1 MGHVPNQAV
10 LFAMMIGIVA
20 AMGCAAWKAPV
31 EGQEIRRKSGRVV
44 RRAGAARP
52 RRRLT
57 HAKPTRPRTGATSW
71 PIFFP
76 LQVTHATRKFCP
88 RPEHHLGKRPALRS
102 RESRISRP
110 VALRDRVTRP
120 EPLKNHRPRRG
131 RNYSARHP
139 RRRRSFFLTEA
150 TRVPTGAHRRG
161 GPGVSMCSGRTPAPF
176 PGTFSLSLLAR
187 VDDSIFERWSGP
199 PVVPQ
204 EIGNVISSVE
214 P

>member
-76 LQVTHATRKFCP
+76 LQVTHATR
-88 RPEHHLGKRPALRS
+88 PEHHLGKRPALRR
-102 RESRISRP
+102 RESRISRS

-176 PGTFSLSLLAR
+176 PGTFSLSVLAR

>member
-88 RPEHHLGKRPALRS
+88 
-102 RESRISRP
+102 
-110 VALRDRVTRP
+110 DRNITW
-120 EPLKNHRPRRG
+120 E
-131 RNYSARHP
+131 
-139 RRRRSFFLTEA
+139 
-150 TRVPTGAHRRG
+150 
-161 GPGVSMCSGRTPAPF
+161 
-176 PGTFSLSLLAR
+176 
-187 VDDSIFERWSGP
+187 SGP
-199 PVVPQ
+199 LSAAANHGSRGPWLCAIASRAP
-204 EIGNVISSVE
+204 SR
-214 P
+214 

>member
-31 EGQEIRRKSGRVV
+31 EGQEIRRRSARV
-44 RRAGAARP
+44 GTP
-52 RRRLT
+52 RWCS
-57 HAKPTRPRTGATSW
+57 ASSPPPDPRQADPPQDRSNFLAHFLSPPGHPRDTE
-71 PIFFP
+71 I
-76 LQVTHATRKFCP
+76 LP

>member
-1 MGHVPNQAV
+1 MRHVPNQAV

-20 AMGCAAWKAPV
+20 AMGCVAWKAPV
-31 EGQEIRRKSGRVV
+31 EGQEIRRRSGRVV

-57 HAKPTRPRTGATSW
+57 HSKPTRPGTGRS
-71 PIFFP
+71 P
-76 LQVTHATRKFCP
+76 TRHGNSAP
-88 RPEHHLGKRPALRS
+88 DRNITLGKRPALRR

-120 EPLKNHRPRRG
+120 EPLKNYRPRRG
-131 RNYSARHP
+131 RNFSARHP

-176 PGTFSLSLLAR
+176 PRTFSLSLLAR